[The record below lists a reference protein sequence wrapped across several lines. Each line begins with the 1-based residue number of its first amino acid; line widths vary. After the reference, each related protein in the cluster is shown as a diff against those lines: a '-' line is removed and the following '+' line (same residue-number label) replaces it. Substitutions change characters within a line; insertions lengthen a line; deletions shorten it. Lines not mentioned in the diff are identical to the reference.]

1 MSDTNIIC
9 KQRKEEPQN
18 LYVNDRVY
26 QGLDTGPKMNF
37 QLFFLFTKVMDIE
50 NLITTDK
57 ILK

>member
-37 QLFFLFTKVMDIE
+37 
-50 NLITTDK
+50 
-57 ILK
+57 